1 MASVSLSVPVLIQ
14 NINIDG
20 QWQYYI
26 RPVFFQY
33 PVATHRRYESAIQNF
48 RAELRDY
55 FRGFRLERQNLNNL
69 LWYTFNPSVVHL
81 KPRYHFLIGKDLQV
95 KGKISLIY
103 FQLQDTHFVCLPS
116 FKSYTFIADPSKLKK
131 ADLIAQAREQIEKL
145 LRAERKENAINSND
159 LEEYYISKGEFVTT
173 VEMNVQMEE
182 ASFSFEQT
190 GMDWFNAFFAGSRDF
205 DGGTELMQVGRNLN
219 EFYPIDLK
227 RAYYREELVNQLYNT
242 IYHIENTPL
251 VLVGPEGVGKRS
263 IIDEVVYR
271 YIEKQKELSR
281 PAESYQRIWKVD
293 PTRIIAGMSIVGMWQ
308 KRFEAILRHL
318 RDRIKKYN
326 PKLETSDKL
335 LIDNP
340 VALERIG
347 KSSQN
352 SMTLSDLL
360 KPYLESRSL
369 QVIIL
374 ASPEEWKLMQEK
386 DRRFADLFQVIRVP
400 EPRPEDALRMNLELR
415 KRLELDND
423 CIISVQA
430 VSQLFD
436 IHHNYFKRKA
446 LPGSVASLMTQLAV
460 KFKHQKIDVE
470 SVQDEFKHYSG
481 LNAQIFDDNYV
492 FEENE
497 VRKNID
503 AALIGQP
510 KAVDSLTNIIHL
522 IKARLQNPQK
532 PLGSFLFIGPTGV
545 GKTEA
550 AKIITR
556 YLLGNE
562 RKLMRFDMNEYID
575 AGAVSRLIGDYY
587 NPEGQLTGKIRYN
600 PFGILLFDEIEKAHP
615 KVHDLLLQLLDDGR
629 LTDSLGRTVDFV
641 NTIIIMTSNVGASQA
656 AQQLGFDTLGR
667 NDEAIYRKAVENFF
681 RPEFVNRID
690 QIVIFNGLGLE
701 HILEIAQLQIKQL
714 LSRDGFVRRSTILN
728 ISNDA
733 LEWVARRGYNEK
745 MGGRALK
752 RQIERDLTAFTAEQL
767 IKTSTDIPIIFDIQL
782 KDGRL
787 YPMVEALEF
796 VEPIQDNWLPE
807 VPNDKALKRF
817 YGQLLTKTEQLEKLL
832 SEDYDDYNDY
842 YEEDEEEDEGY
853 LVATDEEND
862 WLFYQFKNQIADKKE
877 HFRLVLLGF
886 KSKYEEKLS
895 QNVFR
900 LKSAGTSSI
909 IYKSSET
916 HKIEKILRKD
926 ILFQQ
931 SALDELRYVYQ
942 NAPEQFGR
950 GQSAYMEDFVDMAY
964 FNIGTQ
970 AAIEDQVD
978 QIEIH
983 IESMIE
989 NQGQNEMAYLRML
1002 YTNLLEDMDC
1012 TFKLKDNN
1020 IIEAEGY
1027 AIYSWLKNESGY
1039 HLFYRSHQSTLPIRL
1054 TVLEKGSSR
1063 KYLNGGLKV
1072 LRLYDIWLGEMHRGS
1087 TITDLRTGY
1096 TNQADITVGEFKLL
1110 IYAALDAADRL
1121 KLK

>member
-1 MASVSLSVPVLIQ
+1 MASVALSVPVLIQ
-14 NINIDG
+14 NVNLDG

-48 RAELRDY
+48 KAELRDY
-55 FRGFRLERQNLNNL
+55 FRGLQLGRQNLDNL
-69 LWYTFNPSVVHL
+69 LWYIFNPNIKHL
-81 KPRYHFLIGKDLQV
+81 KPKYHFFIGKDLQLR
-95 KGKISLIY
+95 GKISLIY
-103 FQLQDTHFVCLPS
+103 FQMQDTHFICLPS
-116 FKSYTFIADPSKLKK
+116 FKSYTFIADPNRLKK
-131 ADLIAQAREQIEKL
+131 SDLVAQAREQIEQL
-145 LRAERKENAINSND
+145 LREERKEHKINSND
-159 LEEYYISKGEFVTT
+159 LEEYYIAKGEFVTSIEMT
-173 VEMNVQMEE
+173 VQIEHS
-182 ASFSFEQT
+182 AFSFEAS
-190 GMDWFNAFFAGSRDF
+190 GMDWFHAFFSGSRDF
-205 DGGTELMQVGRNLN
+205 DGASELIQVGRNLN
-219 EFYPIDLK
+219 ELYPIDLK
-227 RAYYREELVNQLYNT
+227 RAYYRESLVKQLYNS
-242 IYHIENTPL
+242 IYHVENSPI
-251 VLVGPEGVGKRS
+251 VLIGAEGVGKRS
-263 IIDEVVYR
+263 IIQEVVYR
-271 YIEKQKELSR
+271 YVQKQKENSQS
-281 PAESYQRIWKVD
+281 AESYQRIWHVD

-308 KRFEAILRHL
+308 KRFEAILQHL
-318 RDRIKKYN
+318 RNRIKTYN
-326 PKLETSDKL
+326 PKLEGSDKL

-340 VALERIG
+340 VALGRIG

-352 SMTLSDLL
+352 SMTLSDLM
-360 KPYLESRSL
+360 KPYLEDRSL

-374 ASPEEWKLMQEK
+374 ASPEEWKLVQAK
-386 DRRFADLFQVIRVP
+386 DRRFADLFQVVRVP

-415 KRLELDND
+415 KRLELEND

-430 VSQLFD
+430 LSQLFD
-436 IHHNYFKRKA
+436 IHRNYFKRRA
-446 LPGSVASLMTQLAV
+446 LPGSVARLMTQLAV

-470 SVQDEFKHYSG
+470 AVQAEFKDYSG
-481 LNAQIFDDNYV
+481 LNAQIFDDSYV

-503 AALIGQP
+503 TALIGQP
-510 KAVDSLTNIIHL
+510 KAVEGLTNIIHL
-522 IKARLQNPQK
+522 IKSRLQNPQK

-556 YLLGNE
+556 YLLGDE

-656 AQQLGFDTLGR
+656 ATQLGFDTIGR

-690 QIVIFNGLGLE
+690 QIVIFNGLGFE

-733 LEWVARRGYNEK
+733 LEWVASRGYNEK

-767 IKTSTDIPIIFDIQL
+767 IQTKTDIPIIFDIQL

-787 YPMVEALEF
+787 YPRVEALEF
-796 VEPIQDNWLPE
+796 VDPIQDNWLPE

-817 YGQLLTKTEQLEKLL
+817 YGQLLRTVEKLEGLL
-832 SEDYDDYNDY
+832 SEDYDDYY
-842 YEEDEEEDEGY
+842 EEEDDTEDGY
-853 LVATDEEND
+853 LVATDDDND

-909 IYKSSET
+909 IYKRSET
-916 HKIEKILRKD
+916 HKIEKILQKD
-926 ILFQQ
+926 LLFQQ

-950 GQSAYMEDFVDMAY
+950 GQSAYMEDFVDVAY
-964 FNIGTQ
+964 MNVGTQ
-970 AAIEDQVD
+970 SAMEDAVD
-978 QIEIH
+978 RVEIH

-989 NQGQNEMAYLRML
+989 NQGKNEIAYLRTL
-1002 YTNLLEDMDC
+1002 YMSLLEDMDC
-1012 TFKLKDNN
+1012 NYKLKND
-1020 IIEAEGY
+1020 IIEVEGY
-1027 AIYSWLKNESGY
+1027 SIHAWLKNETGY
-1039 HLFYRSHQSTLPIRL
+1039 HLFYRSHQSALPIRL
-1054 TVLEKGSSR
+1054 RVLHQDELKSNATS
-1063 KYLNGGLKV
+1063 GLKV
-1072 LRLYDIWLGEMHRGS
+1072 LRLYDIWLGEIHRSS

-1096 TNQADITVGEFKLL
+1096 TNQADITAAEFKLL
-1110 IYAALDAADRL
+1110 IYAALDVGDRL